1 MRRVRVRADG
11 GLDPGF
17 DPPKAECV
25 LGDSVEVSLDS
36 DGDGFRDG
44 DDPCEE
50 VTGSGVF
57 FSGCPDLDR
66 AVTASY
72 ADGVVSGT
80 VSFVDG
86 RATSSACT
94 EAWPTKIVAFD
105 LSSNGDPNAVLGETN
120 YSPADGT
127 YSIDLDTDLPVGT
140 GYTVHLYGQV
150 DPDAGY
156 CGHANAG
163 PHTVAD
169 PDPDRDEVRGE
180 DDDCPQ
186 VDDLGDTVDGCPELE
201 RTVTASY
208 AGGAI
213 TGAGHGGGS
222 AGRLRPVRA
231 CRPRC
236 GPTRSVTG
244 SWCRSVRPTTTTAT
258 GSYTIALGDAAGG
271 GLDVLREHRAL
282 PRRAEGGLR
291 GGGIGVPAG
300 PRGRGRPAR

>member
-1 MRRVRVRADG
+1 MIPCKEV
-11 GLDPGF
+11 
-17 DPPKAECV
+17 KA
-25 LGDSVEVSLDS
+25 
-36 DGDGFRDG
+36 
-44 DDPCEE
+44 
-50 VTGSGVF
+50 GSGVF

-127 YSIDLDTDLPVGT
+127 YSIDLDTDLAVGT

-169 PDPDRDEVRGE
+169 PDPDRDGVRGE

-186 VDDLGDTVDGCPELE
+186 VEDLGDHRGRVPGTDADGDGVLC
-201 RTVTASY
+201 RRRDHRS
-208 AGGAI
+208 
-213 TGAGHGGGS
+213 GHGGGS
-222 AGRLRPVRA
+222 AGRSG
-231 CRPRC
+231 RC
-236 GPTRSVTG
+236 MPADPG
-244 SWCRSVRPTTTTAT
+244 
-258 GSYTIALGDAAGG
+258 AG
-271 GLDVLREHRAL
+271 LHH
-282 PRRAEGGLR
+282 P
-291 GGGIGVPAG
+291 
-300 PRGRGRPAR
+300 